1 MEERLLE
8 VKNLKV
14 SFNVGKK
21 KLTAVE
27 NVEFSLDKGKVIG
40 IVGESGCGKSVTA
53 TSILRL
59 VPPAVSIIDEDSQI
73 LFDGEDLVKAPEAR
87 MREIRGNEISMIF
100 QEPMSSL
107 NPVYRIG
114 DQMLEMIR
122 THNKQISKKDAL
134 DQCVEMLKRV
144 GIPSPE
150 QRIKEFPHQLSGGMR
165 QRVMIAMAL
174 LCNPKLLIADEPTTA
189 LDVTIQAQI
198 LRIIKTLTKESNT
211 SVILITHDK
220 AEMRRILDAVKAV
233 AAEEVGKII
242 SDRRIRVGIGTIEGG
257 IKGIRHTYSN
267 AQDAVKAGEIF
278 KKDRVILEYM
288 GMEIYSSI
296 NQMVVNFGDRL
307 TRTVLRQLGETEKRV
322 LSKYYKCKEDVAL
335 TAEELGMTQEE
346 VKNSL
351 AQVKVNTGLDV
362 NDTEDNFKLH
372 FITIAKK
379 VLENDERIRRNR

>member
-1 MEERLLE
+1 MNKNTTDITLSAYFNDIVIGYYEDEALVKQLGRQLGFDVDMDTFMAVSFQYPSDMNVKPEDRERL
-8 VKNLKV
+8 
-14 SFNVGKK
+14 
-21 KLTAVE
+21 TDAAQA
-27 NVEFSLDKGKVIG
+27 VIG
-40 IVGESGCGKSVTA
+40 LS
-53 TSILRL
+53 
-59 VPPAVSIIDEDSQI
+59 
-73 LFDGEDLVKAPEAR
+73 
-87 MREIRGNEISMIF
+87 EINK
-100 QEPMSSL
+100 
-107 NPVYRIG
+107 RITG
-114 DQMLEMIR
+114 
-122 THNKQISKKDAL
+122 KQIITCD
-134 DQCVEMLKRV
+134 
-144 GIPSPE
+144 
-150 QRIKEFPHQLSGGMR
+150 SG
-165 QRVMIAMAL
+165 V
-174 LCNPKLLIADEPTTA
+174 C
-189 LDVTIQAQI
+189 
-198 LRIIKTLTKESNT
+198 
-211 SVILITHDK
+211 VILITHDK

-278 KKDRVILEYM
+278 KKDRMILEYMGMEIYSRVGIGTIEGGIKGIRHTYSNAQDAVKAGEIFKKDRMILEYM

-362 NDTEDNFKLH
+362 NDTEDNFKLY

>member
-1 MEERLLE
+1 MNKNTTDITLSAYFNDIVIGYYEDEALVKQLGRQLGFDVDMDTFMAVSFQYPSDMNVKPEDRERL
-8 VKNLKV
+8 
-14 SFNVGKK
+14 
-21 KLTAVE
+21 TDAAQA
-27 NVEFSLDKGKVIG
+27 VIG
-40 IVGESGCGKSVTA
+40 LS
-53 TSILRL
+53 
-59 VPPAVSIIDEDSQI
+59 
-73 LFDGEDLVKAPEAR
+73 
-87 MREIRGNEISMIF
+87 EINK
-100 QEPMSSL
+100 
-107 NPVYRIG
+107 RITG
-114 DQMLEMIR
+114 
-122 THNKQISKKDAL
+122 KQIITCD
-134 DQCVEMLKRV
+134 
-144 GIPSPE
+144 
-150 QRIKEFPHQLSGGMR
+150 SGD
-165 QRVMIAMAL
+165 
-174 LCNPKLLIADEPTTA
+174 C
-189 LDVTIQAQI
+189 
-198 LRIIKTLTKESNT
+198 
-211 SVILITHDK
+211 VILIMKDK
-220 AEMRRILDAVKAV
+220 SAMRDLIPQIKETALQEAVKAV